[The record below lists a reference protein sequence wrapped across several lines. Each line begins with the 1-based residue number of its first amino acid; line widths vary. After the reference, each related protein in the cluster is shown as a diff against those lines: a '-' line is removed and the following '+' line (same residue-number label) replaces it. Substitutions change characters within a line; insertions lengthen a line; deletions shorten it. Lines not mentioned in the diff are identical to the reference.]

1 MLWLEKDLQLQKPW
15 GRNVAFLYSAWQV
28 YEKSAQTHI
37 AVRLKSGNIGHY
49 DNDLSSLLGHDS
61 L

>member
-1 MLWLEKDLQLQKPW
+1 MIGEGFTAAEALRQKCSLSLLCPD
-15 GRNVAFLYSAWQV
+15 RC

-49 DNDLSSLLGHDS
+49 DNDLSNLLGHDS